1 MTWRQKTIRLFLYRF
16 DFLLKI
22 YGISGARST
31 HPCIFRKAS
40 KAQIQTPPHFDDG
53 NISKWTL
60 ENRRDNIRYWHSR
73 KNIAKLYNAIRRPLV
88 NIEQDHVIIPHLHI
102 LLGITKKYHNL
113 LKGECH
119 SLDKL
124 IRQSLA
130 SSGQENTRKQCSFL
144 QGCY

>member
-1 MTWRQKTIRLFLYRF
+1 METEKDLPLFAQRF
-16 DFLLKI
+16 NFFLKI

-31 HPCIFRKAS
+31 HPCIFCKAS

-60 ENRRDNIRYWHSR
+60 ENRGDNIRYWHSR
-73 KNIAKLYNAIRRPLV
+73 KNVAKLYNAIRRPLV
-88 NIEQDHVIIPHLHI
+88 NIEQDHVMTPHLHI

-113 LKGECH
+113 LKGECL
-119 SLDKL
+119 SLAKL

-130 SSGQENTRKQCSFL
+130 SSGQENTRKQCSLL